1 MPCFLCYFIQLKKL
15 SNTIPLTSEPSK
27 ASEGGAAEKVDGEDE
42 KAISNEQETAI
53 PGKDEKIVEMKNHK
67 KTKVTNKRTSVT
79 KETGG
84 HKRESNRPGK
94 HLKKNKDNDTN
105 EIDGPESTETNGDG
119 KEEHHE
125 QTKQTNHK
133 RKFASDRSKKS
144 GPESFSGVKEKKQ
157 VGDKKPKRKWQF
169 KLRRDW

>member
-1 MPCFLCYFIQLKKL
+1 MTCFLWYFIQLKKL
-15 SNTIPLTSEPSK
+15 SNTILVTSESSK
-27 ASEGGAAEKVDGEDE
+27 ASEGAAEKADGEYE
-42 KAISNEQETAI
+42 NTISNEQETAV
-53 PGKDEKIVEMKNHK
+53 PGKDEKTVEMKNHK

-94 HLKKNKDNDTN
+94 HLKKNKDKDTN

-144 GPESFSGVKEKKQ
+144 GPESFSAVKEKKQ